1 VNYGLLPYSV
11 HYYLVA
17 IQILGEVSLQDG
29 SHVSDMREDGEEEGA
44 VLVKKL
50 PNELL
55 GVAEKDDGGPVVLVT
70 ADKESYS
77 CVLPNVAQEGS
88 LEVSSLPV
96 MYSGTLWSS
105 LANIYCSRG
114 GCGAEA
120 CLYVGMGDIRNNWS
134 RLSCV
139 KISRYSILSRRCL
152 LVFLYTFR
160 AKLEKFL

>member
-1 VNYGLLPYSV
+1 MSELWPVALKHDKISLL

-17 IQILGEVSLQDG
+17 IQILDEVSLQDG
-29 SHVSDMREDGEEEGA
+29 SHVSDVREDGEGEGA

-105 LANIYCSRG
+105 LANIYCRRG
-114 GCGAEA
+114 GCGAEVY
-120 CLYVGMGDIRNNWS
+120 LYVGMGDI
-134 RLSCV
+134 
-139 KISRYSILSRRCL
+139 K
-152 LVFLYTFR
+152 LVMIIMC
-160 AKLEKFL
+160 

>member
-11 HYYLVA
+11 CYCLVA
-17 IQILGEVSLQDG
+17 IQVLDEVSLQDG
-29 SHVSDMREDGEEEGA
+29 SHVSDAREDGEGEGA

-96 MYSGTLWSS
+96 MYSGTLVISS
-105 LANIYCSRG
+105 Q
-114 GCGAEA
+114 
-120 CLYVGMGDIRNNWS
+120 
-134 RLSCV
+134 
-139 KISRYSILSRRCL
+139 
-152 LVFLYTFR
+152 TFI
-160 AKLEKFL
+160 ASEVAVVQKCICI